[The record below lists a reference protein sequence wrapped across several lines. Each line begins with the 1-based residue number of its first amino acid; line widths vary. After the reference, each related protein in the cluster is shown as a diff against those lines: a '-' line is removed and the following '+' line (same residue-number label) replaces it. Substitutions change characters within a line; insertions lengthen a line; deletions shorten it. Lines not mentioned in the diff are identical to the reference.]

1 METTSFH
8 RDSIGYIGILI
19 GVLWGYG
26 GSKYPNI
33 RVFLSEYLSGYSI
46 WGPKPLLECLVP

>member
-1 METTSFH
+1 MEATSFY
-8 RDSIGYIGILI
+8 RDSIEYIGILI

-33 RVFLSEYLSGYSI
+33 KVFSSEYLSGYSI
-46 WGPKPLLECLVP
+46 EGPKPLLECLVP